1 MAPEG
6 CSYRRGALA
15 SPCAPTVN
23 GSTRASFGAHRKRR
37 GMSRDWKSRDRGG
50 RGMAKRILSD
60 NRILTKH
67 AAAIRRLGKRVI
79 ADVIEI
85 GRLLTE
91 CKHIC
96 GHGNWLPW
104 LDREFGWADD
114 TALNFMRVYE
124 LSKSR
129 KFRDLSLPLSGLY
142 LLAAPSTPKE
152 ARDEIIERA
161 QAGETVPVAEVKRTI
176 ERTKGRKQ
184 PSSKPDKPTTKP
196 QANIA
201 DDFDADSRT
210 EAERLRV
217 RVEELQAQ
225 VRQRDIKITGLESE
239 IEELRG
245 KLATGTGGDMSISE
259 FSTAIKK
266 WEDTVETQKN
276 IIRDLQNENA
286 KLRAGVAAP
295 CADDGLGI
303 PKFLDRSKQTG
314 AAS

>member
-1 MAPEG
+1 
-6 CSYRRGALA
+6 
-15 SPCAPTVN
+15 
-23 GSTRASFGAHRKRR
+23 
-37 GMSRDWKSRDRGG
+37 
-50 RGMAKRILSD
+50 MAKRILSD

-184 PSSKPDKPTTKP
+184 PSSKSDKRRRSRRRTPLTTSTLTAGPKPSACASASRNCKPKSANATSRSPD
-196 QANIA
+196 
-201 DDFDADSRT
+201 
-210 EAERLRV
+210 
-217 RVEELQAQ
+217 
-225 VRQRDIKITGLESE
+225 
-239 IEELRG
+239 
-245 KLATGTGGDMSISE
+245 
-259 FSTAIKK
+259 
-266 WEDTVETQKN
+266 
-276 IIRDLQNENA
+276 
-286 KLRAGVAAP
+286 
-295 CADDGLGI
+295 
-303 PKFLDRSKQTG
+303 
-314 AAS
+314 

>member
-1 MAPEG
+1 M
-6 CSYRRGALA
+6 
-15 SPCAPTVN
+15 T
-23 GSTRASFGAHRKRR
+23 
-37 GMSRDWKSRDRGG
+37 
-50 RGMAKRILSD
+50 KRIPSD
-60 NRILTKH
+60 NRILAKH
-67 AAAIRRLGKRVI
+67 AAAIRRLGKRVV

-91 CKHIC
+91 CKRTC
-96 GHGNWLPW
+96 RHGNWLPW
-104 LDREFGWADD
+104 LDREFGWTDD

-152 ARDEIIERA
+152 ARDAIIERA
-161 QAGETVPVAEVKRTI
+161 QAGETAPVAEVKRTI

-184 PSSKPDKPTTKP
+184 PSSKSDKPTTKP
-196 QANIA
+196 QANTA
-201 DDFDADSRT
+201 DNFDADSRT

-245 KLATGTGGDMSISE
+245 KLATGTGGNMSISE
-259 FSTAIKK
+259 FQTAIKK

-295 CADDGLGI
+295 PPDDGLDI
-303 PKFLDRSKQTG
+303 PKNLLRAKPREMAQ
-314 AAS
+314 

>member
-1 MAPEG
+1 
-6 CSYRRGALA
+6 
-15 SPCAPTVN
+15 
-23 GSTRASFGAHRKRR
+23 
-37 GMSRDWKSRDRGG
+37 
-50 RGMAKRILSD
+50 MAKRILSD

-152 ARDEIIERA
+152 ARDAIIERA
-161 QAGETVPVAEVKRTI
+161 QAGETAPVAEVKRTI

-184 PSSKPDKPTTKP
+184 PSSKSDKPTTKP
-196 QANIA
+196 QANTA
-201 DDFDADSRT
+201 DNFDADSRT

-245 KLATGTGGDMSISE
+245 KLATGTGGDPMSVSE
-259 FSTAIKK
+259 FQTAIKK
-266 WEDTVETQKN
+266 WEDTVEAQRR
-276 IIRDLQNENA
+276 IIARLENENA
-286 KLRAGVAAP
+286 TLRAGVAVP
-295 CADDGLGI
+295 PDDGLDI
-303 PKFLDRSKQTG
+303 PKSLRRDPAR
-314 AAS
+314 